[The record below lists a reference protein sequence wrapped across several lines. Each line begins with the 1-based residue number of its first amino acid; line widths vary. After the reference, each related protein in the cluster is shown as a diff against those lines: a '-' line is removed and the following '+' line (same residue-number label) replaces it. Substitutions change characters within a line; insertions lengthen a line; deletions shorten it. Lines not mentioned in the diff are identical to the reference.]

1 MNEAPIW
8 FTRTRPSMP
17 EVLGS
22 ATLAMRRK
30 RGIASGGHATPTRKK
45 SGKLTAIS
53 KRTAVS
59 RRRKTEPMN

>member
-1 MNEAPIW
+1 
-8 FTRTRPSMP
+8 MP